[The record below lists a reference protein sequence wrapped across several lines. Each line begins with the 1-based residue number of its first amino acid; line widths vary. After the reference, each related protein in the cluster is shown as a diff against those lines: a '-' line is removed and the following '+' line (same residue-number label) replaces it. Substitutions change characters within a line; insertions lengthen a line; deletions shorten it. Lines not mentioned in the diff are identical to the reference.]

1 MTTER
6 SDKLLVE
13 WKQSIEKFDY
23 YVLGIAVAL
32 FAYSAKDFAAQPL
45 GLNATTVE
53 AAALSLLLGAI
64 IVGFLRIQA
73 TITTGFWNHQQLY
86 SGEVGGSLTK
96 SLTHNHVL
104 NEQTGETY
112 SPQEV
117 QEIIR
122 LCASKRHDATEQV
135 NKSRTSAERYY
146 DARNILL
153 VIALIGLLA
162 GKLLRGYGF

>member
-6 SDKLLVE
+6 SDKLLIE

-32 FAYSAKDFAAQPL
+32 FAYSAKDFVAQPL
-45 GLNATTVE
+45 GLNAATVE
-53 AAALSLLLGAI
+53 AASLAVLLGAI
-64 IVGFLRIQA
+64 IVGFLSIQA

-86 SGEVGGSLTK
+86 FGEVGGGLAKNNTS
-96 SLTHNHVL
+96 NHVL
-104 NEQTGETY
+104 NEKTGEIY

-117 QEIIR
+117 QESIR
-122 LCASKRHDATEQV
+122 LCAGNRHNASEQV
-135 NKSRTSAERYY
+135 NKSRKSAERYY

-153 VIALIGLLA
+153 VIALCGLFA
-162 GKLLRGYGF
+162 GKLLHGYGL